1 MHKNK
6 ALPERP
12 KPPPFDE
19 IIHDIEKCPDQSESK
34 LINGVAGKTTG
45 HLILI

>member
-19 IIHDIEKCPDQSESK
+19 IIHDIEKCPDDDFFNSIQD
-34 LINGVAGKTTG
+34 AG
-45 HLILI
+45 